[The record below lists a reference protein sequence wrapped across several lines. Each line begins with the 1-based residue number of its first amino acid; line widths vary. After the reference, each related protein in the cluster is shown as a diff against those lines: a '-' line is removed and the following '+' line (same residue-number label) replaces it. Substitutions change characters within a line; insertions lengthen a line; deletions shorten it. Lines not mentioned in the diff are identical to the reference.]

1 MIGLLV
7 KLVLGVVLFAGSLV
21 GGLAATGR
29 LNHEGTANIPLLNSF
44 FPPPPPPV
52 EGEGGEH
59 GEAGAGA
66 GADGHAADAA
76 HGKDTSPAP
85 ADAHAAPAGEGK
97 PPAGDAAH
105 GAAEAAADGQEPKP
119 NEPNPAPGSRA
130 QKVGRSLNEPEKP
143 AGDGQGGGGH
153 GEPAADAHGEA
164 AAPHGETAPKKPDAH
179 DQPKPK
185 ADSKGE
191 HSPEGDFAKLQ
202 ESLQGKSQYAPGEY
216 FRFDGMPAGL
226 TPEQINVAWQRVQ
239 GLMGDIEKRRIAL
252 ELREQ
257 ALEERESDISR
268 RQAALGKERVEL
280 EQMQRQLDAKI
291 QKFQEQ
297 VKLVRNDEGA
307 ALKRNA
313 QTLASFEPVKAAEI
327 VQDMWKTEKGQD
339 EVLRLFE
346 FMDKDAVNGILAL
359 LPGPM
364 TQDLLK
370 KRLRVSKEPAAS
382 GK

>member
-44 FPPPPPPV
+44 FPAPPPPA
-52 EGEGGEH
+52 EGEGEDAH
-59 GEAGAGA
+59 AD

-76 HGKDTSPAP
+76 HGKDDGHAP
-85 ADAHAAPAGEGK
+85 ADA
-97 PPAGDAAH
+97 
-105 GAAEAAADGQEPKP
+105 GAADANAHAVDGAQEPKP
-119 NEPNPAPGSRA
+119 QEPKPAAGPRA

-143 AGDGQGGGGH
+143 AGDGHGGGGH
-153 GEPAADAHGEA
+153 GEAPADAHGGGAHGAETP
-164 AAPHGETAPKKPDAH
+164 APHGETAAKKPDAH
-179 DQPKPK
+179 DKPK
-185 ADSKGE
+185 AQKSE
-191 HSPEGDFAKLQ
+191 HGTPEEDFARLQ
-202 ESLQGKSQYAPGEY
+202 QSLQGKSQYAPGEY

-226 TPEQINVAWQRVQ
+226 TPEQINEAWQRVQ
-239 GLMGDIEKRRIAL
+239 GLVADIEKRRIAL

-297 VKLVRNDEGA
+297 VKLVRNDEVA

-313 QTLASFEPVKAAEI
+313 QTLASFEPPKAAEI
-327 VQDMWKTEKGQD
+327 VQDQWKTEKGQD
-339 EVLRLFE
+339 EVLKLME
-346 FMDKDAVNGILAL
+346 FMDKDAVNEILKV
-359 LPGPM
+359 LPVPL

-370 KRLRVSKEPAAS
+370 KRLRVSKESAAP

>member
-7 KLVLGVVLFAGSLV
+7 KLVLGIVLFAGSLV

-29 LNHEGTANIPLLNSF
+29 LNHEGTANIPLLGSF
-44 FPPPPPPV
+44 FPPPPPPA
-52 EGEGGEH
+52 EGEEGAH
-59 GEAGAGA
+59 GEAGANGA
-66 GADGHAADAA
+66 GHATDAA
-76 HGKDTSPAP
+76 HGKDAGHAP
-85 ADAHAAPAGEGK
+85 ADAHAAPAGGSK
-97 PPAGDAAH
+97 ASAADAAP
-105 GAAEAAADGQEPKP
+105 EGQEPKP
-119 NEPNPAPGSRA
+119 NEAKPASGPRA

-143 AGDGQGGGGH
+143 AGDGHGGGGH
-153 GEPAADAHGEA
+153 GEPAADAHGGGDSHGDP
-164 AAPHGETAPKKPDAH
+164 APHGETATKKPDAH
-179 DQPKPK
+179 DKPKPK
-185 ADSKGE
+185 TASA
-191 HSPEGDFAKLQ
+191 SPESDFAKLQ
-202 ESLQGKSQYAPGEY
+202 ESLQGKSQYTPGEY

-226 TPEQINVAWQRVQ
+226 TPEQINVAWQKVQ
-239 GLMGDIEKRRIAL
+239 GLMADIDKRRIAL

-297 VKLVRNDEGA
+297 VKMVRNDEAA
-307 ALKRNA
+307 ALKRYA
-313 QTLASFEPVKAAEI
+313 TTLASFEPVKAAEI
-327 VQDMWKTEKGQD
+327 VEDMWKTEKGQD
-339 EVLRLFE
+339 EVLKVFE

-370 KRLRVSKEPAAS
+370 KRLRVSKEPAPS

>member
-44 FPPPPPPV
+44 FPAPPPPA
-52 EGEGGEH
+52 EGEAEGDAAHAE
-59 GEAGAGA
+59 
-66 GADGHAADAA
+66 GADGHAAAAA
-76 HGKDTSPAP
+76 HGKDDGHAP
-85 ADAHAAPAGEGK
+85 TDAGAADANAHAA
-97 PPAGDAAH
+97 
-105 GAAEAAADGQEPKP
+105 DGSQEPKP
-119 NEPNPAPGSRA
+119 QEPKPAAGPRA

-143 AGDGQGGGGH
+143 AGGGGH
-153 GEPAADAHGEA
+153 GEAPAGEHGEA
-164 AAPHGETAPKKPDAH
+164 PAGHGAESPAPHGESATKKPDAH
-179 DQPKPK
+179 DKPK
-185 ADSKGE
+185 ATKNE
-191 HSPEGDFAKLQ
+191 HGTPEGDFDRLQ
-202 ESLQGKSQYAPGEY
+202 QSLQGKSQYAPGEY
-216 FRFDGMPAGL
+216 FRFDGMPSGL
-226 TPEQINVAWQRVQ
+226 TPEQINEAWQRVQ
-239 GLMGDIEKRRIAL
+239 GLVADIEKRRIAL

-297 VKLVRNDEGA
+297 VKLVRNDEVA

-313 QTLASFEPVKAAEI
+313 QTLASFEPPKAAEI
-327 VQDMWKTEKGQD
+327 VQDQWKTEKGQD
-339 EVLRLFE
+339 EVLKLME
-346 FMDKDAVNGILAL
+346 FMDKDAVNEILKV
-359 LPGPM
+359 LPVPL

-370 KRLRVSKEPAAS
+370 KRLRVSKESAAS